1 MANALDLLL
10 AVGIFI
16 VGKSY
21 IDSGKLDG
29 ILSGIGGLGGGS
41 APAAADD
48 SGGAA
53 PAADDSAAPADDS
66 STKSKSKSK
75 SKTDTTSTD
84 SGSTDTGDG
93 STAPADSSST
103 DTSSTSTKKKSTSK
117 KKKKSG
123 YAWYNS
129 YAGYVYMP
137 EQLDPA
143 LKHMLTAYQNQAN
156 QRIKDSAYTW
166 SVSNSV

>member
-41 APAAADD
+41 APAAPAADD
-48 SGGAA
+48 SGG
-53 PAADDSAAPADDS
+53 AADDSAAPADDTS
-66 STKSKSKSK
+66 SKSKSK
-75 SKTDTTSTD
+75 SKTDSTSTD

-93 STAPADSSST
+93 STTPADSSST
-103 DTSSTSTKKKSTSK
+103 DTSSTSSKKKSTSK